1 MRIGFVFN
9 KYAALEAENVD
20 IKIRNG
26 DIMNRGNGGLGNW
39 ERRLETER
47 LTGLHSELVNNIS
60 LFFKGNVDVG

>member
-1 MRIGFVFN
+1 M
-9 KYAALEAENVD
+9 D